1 MLMKHR
7 NQKRKRQM
15 MEVPIPSVTRQKGKE
30 EEGLRVS
37 GRVAQGL
44 CCLFSVTGFFSL
56 TK

>member
-44 CCLFSVTGFFSL
+44 CCLFSVTDFFSL